1 MSGRNTS
8 QVLANSFAEAAMRG
22 IAERT
27 NRCVR
32 PFFIFDQLEYLAV
45 KVLHPLNLRRA
56 VVAQPSLGCDF
67 GRGPLMEA
75 RR

>member
-1 MSGRNTS
+1 
-8 QVLANSFAEAAMRG
+8 MRG

-45 KVLHPLNLRRA
+45 KVLHPLLRRA
-56 VVAQPSLGCDF
+56 VVAHPSLGCDF
-67 GRGPLMEA
+67 GRGSLMEA